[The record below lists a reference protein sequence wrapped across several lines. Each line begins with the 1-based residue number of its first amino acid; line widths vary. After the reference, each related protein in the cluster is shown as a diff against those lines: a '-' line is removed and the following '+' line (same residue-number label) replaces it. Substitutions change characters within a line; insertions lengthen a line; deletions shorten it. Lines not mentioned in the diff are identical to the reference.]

1 MPPLSRLLLFFVL
14 CLSCLPVGSAAAQS
28 MQWIDMATVTTCP
41 AHRGET
47 TPPDFS
53 APGCRTTGLW
63 KVDPQH
69 HSLWLKAR
77 IAVPPALL
85 DQSAPL
91 GLFVSGKF
99 ASTAWWNGRR
109 IGGNGIPGIDA
120 AGETPGRMDAVIAIP
135 RTALRPGTNDI
146 VLLVS
151 GHAAML
157 RLATPMHA
165 MGIGTYADPADP
177 ILRAYWPSLV
187 TFGIFLLGVLYFGVG
202 SLRGADRKGSLLLCL
217 VSLFAAGQL
226 LAEASR
232 GLFPYPYSFHDLRLL
247 LIVACSLGFGICLA
261 AHVIRRFRMP
271 RPWRALFAVV
281 LVTATAVALTTAYD
295 LKALFAMLCPVFL
308 CALATAYWW
317 WKQAPGAAVYC
328 IALLLFGALS
338 VVFGGMFLDAVFF
351 FLVAGLLLFLFA
363 QQAAALAREQQSRIA
378 LASRA
383 RQLEAALDQAEAR
396 AQPQAHAHTIRI
408 VDTGRIELVS
418 TDKISHCSGAGDYV
432 ELHFTDGSARLH
444 GGSLNELEAELPPA
458 FLRVH
463 RSHIVNTA
471 LVESLKREPSGV
483 GQLRMSSGASV
494 PVSRR
499 IMPTVRR
506 TIGAASPSLQ
516 PMA

>member
-1 MPPLSRLLLFFVL
+1 MSSLSRLLLVLVL
-14 CLSCLPVGSAAAQS
+14 CLSWLPVGSAAAQS
-28 MQWIDMATVTTCP
+28 MHWVDVDAVTACP
-41 AHRGET
+41 ASQADT

-63 KVDPQH
+63 TVDPQH
-69 HSLWLKAR
+69 RSLWLRAR
-77 IAVPPALL
+77 LDVPPALL
-85 DQSAPL
+85 TASTPL

-99 ASTAWWNGRR
+99 ATTAWVNGRR
-109 IGGNGIPGIDA
+109 IGGSGIPGFDA
-120 AGETPGRMDAVIAIP
+120 GSETPGRMDAVIAIP
-135 RTALRPGTNDI
+135 SGTLRPGSNEI
-146 VLLVS
+146 VLLAS
-151 GHAAML
+151 GHAAL
-157 RLATPMHA
+157 LQLETPVHA
-165 MGIGTYADPADP
+165 VGISAYADPADP

-187 TFGIFLLGVLYFGVG
+187 TFGIFLLGVLYFGVA
-202 SLRGADRKGSLLLCL
+202 SLRGADRTGSLLLCL

-271 RPWRALFAVV
+271 RPWQALSAVV

-317 WKQAPGAAVYC
+317 WQRTPGAAMYC

-338 VVFGGMFLDAVFF
+338 FIFGGLFLDAVFF

-383 RQLEAALDQAEAR
+383 RQLEAALDQAQAR

-408 VDTGRIELVS
+408 IDTGRIELVS

-444 GGSLNELEAELPPA
+444 GGSLYELEAELPPA

-471 LVESLKREPSGV
+471 FVESLKREASGV
-483 GQLRMSSGASV
+483 GQLRMSTGETV

-506 TIGAASPSLQ
+506 TIGAA
-516 PMA
+516 